1 MLQIAEGLSLRGF
14 NVDLVLIEAEGELIS
29 QVSSNVRVINLS
41 SRKARYSIWKLVL
54 YLNRE
59 RPTGLISAHDSANVI
74 AIVAKFL
81 SCSNPRLIITI
92 NSHLSHAY
100 NPLNDKNLARFNVQ
114 VLFKIIKFTYQFA
127 DETVAISSGA
137 ADEASEL
144 TKIPKDHIRIF
155 FLPVIT
161 DRFNQLKKQS
171 VENPF
176 LFSKKIPNILA
187 VGRLTPAKDFVT
199 LIKAFAI
206 VIKNIPARLVI
217 LGEGE
222 SRSQLED
229 LVFEL
234 GLKDKVLLPGYVDNC
249 YPYMVSCDL
258 FVVSSAWEGLSMVLI
273 EALACG
279 APVVSTDCKS
289 GPREILQ
296 DGKWGR
302 LVPVGEKDI
311 LAKAIKKSLIK
322 DQKKIKVP
330 DHVLDPFRQDVVAK
344 KYQKLIFDNE
354 NLK

>member
-1 MLQIAEGLSLRGF
+1 M
-14 NVDLVLIEAEGELIS
+14 
-29 QVSSNVRVINLS
+29 
-41 SRKARYSIWKLVL
+41 
-54 YLNRE
+54 
-59 RPTGLISAHDSANVI
+59 
-74 AIVAKFL
+74 
-81 SCSNPRLIITI
+81 SCANPRLIITI

-127 DETVAISSGA
+127 DEIVAISKGA

-161 DRFNQLKKQS
+161 DRFNQLKNKS
-171 VENPF
+171 IENPF

-222 SRSQLED
+222 SRSQLEG

-354 NLK
+354 NSK